1 MSFETEKI
9 ITLLNKFME
18 EHGDEFQDEE
28 EAIAAFQLQYN
39 QSLLMGDG
47 FIDDSDE
54 DLLWDLLEEMHYAR
68 PGSPKRKKIAKQI
81 LEIEPDNIEAK
92 QVLFSYLSRSEEL
105 YELEKLEREEV
116 KKLDPE
122 EMGWE
127 YIENRPYFR
136 LKADLAGKYVRNAFF
151 TKAEKQYK
159 ELLEMSPNDSLG
171 ARYELMNVYAY
182 LEKYDEAK
190 EFLDEFEKEYR
201 LDDLLLIPM
210 MLLSLKVGKDEVAE
224 AYYRK
229 LLKENS
235 DITKFLRLLKK
246 EGAEGVEMI
255 ADEPNDGYYRPN
267 SLESLVL
274 CFGRLAK
281 TIDLNYFAE
290 WLLVTK
296 KILAQKK

>member
-127 YIENRPYFR
+127 YIENRPYLR

-190 EFLDEFEKEYR
+190 AFLDKFEKEYR

-267 SLESLVL
+267 SIESLLL

-281 TIDLNYFAE
+281 TIDLNYFVE

-296 KILAQKK
+296 KILTQKK

>member
-68 PGSPKRKKIAKQI
+68 PGTPKRKKIAKQI
-81 LEIEPDNIEAK
+81 LEIEPGNIEAK

-127 YIENRPYFR
+127 YIENRPYLR

-159 ELLEMSPNDSLG
+159 ELLEMNPNDSLG
-171 ARYELMNVYAY
+171 ARFELMNVYAH

-190 EFLDEFEKEYR
+190 AFLDEYEKEYR
-201 LDDLLLIPM
+201 LNDLLLVPM
-210 MLLSLKVGKDEVAE
+210 ILVALKVGENEVAE
-224 AYYRK
+224 DYYRK

-235 DITKFLRLLKK
+235 DVTKFLRLLKK

-290 WLLVTK
+290 WLIVTK
-296 KILAQKK
+296 KTLMKKK

>member
-267 SLESLVL
+267 SIESLLL

>member
-210 MLLSLKVGKDEVAE
+210 MLLSLKVSKDEVAE

-267 SLESLVL
+267 SIESLLL

>member
-9 ITLLNKFME
+9 ITLLNKFLD
-18 EHGDEFQDEE
+18 EHGDEYQNDE
-28 EAIAAFQLQYN
+28 EAIAAFQMQYN
-39 QSLLMGDG
+39 QSLLIGED

-54 DLLWDLLEEMHYAR
+54 DLMWDLLEEMHYAR
-68 PGSPKRKKIAKQI
+68 PGTPKRKKIAKQI

-92 QVLFSYLSRSEEL
+92 QALFSYLSRFEEL
-105 YELEKLEREEV
+105 YELEKLEREEF

-127 YIENRPYFR
+127 YIENRPYLR
-136 LKADLAGKYVRNAFF
+136 LKWWLAGKYVRNAFF

-159 ELLEMSPNDSLG
+159 ELLEMNPNDSLG
-171 ARYELMNVYAY
+171 ARYELMNVYAH

-190 EFLDEFEKEYR
+190 AFLDEYEKEYR
-201 LDDLLLIPM
+201 LDDMLLIPM
-210 MLLSLKVGKDEVAE
+210 MLLALKVGKNEVAE
-224 AYYRK
+224 NYYRK

-235 DITKFLRLLKK
+235 DVTQFLRLLKK

-255 ADEPNDGYYRPN
+255 ADEPNDGYYSPN

-274 CFGRLAK
+274 CFGRLAN

-290 WLLVTK
+290 WLIVTK
-296 KILAQKK
+296 KTLTKKK

>member
-9 ITLLNKFME
+9 ITLLNKFLD
-18 EHGDEFQDEE
+18 EHGDEYQNDE
-28 EAIAAFQLQYN
+28 EAIAAFQMQYN
-39 QSLLMGDG
+39 QSLLMGED

-54 DLLWDLLEEMHYAR
+54 ELLWDLLEEMHYAR
-68 PGSPKRKKIAKQI
+68 PGTPKRKKIAKQI
-81 LEIEPDNIEAK
+81 LEIEPDNIEAQ
-92 QVLFSYLSRSEEL
+92 QVLFSYLPRPEEL

-127 YIENRPYFR
+127 YIKNRPYLR

-159 ELLEMSPNDSLG
+159 ELLEMNPNDALG
-171 ARYELMNVYAY
+171 ARFELMNVYAH

-190 EFLDEFEKEYR
+190 VFLDEYEKEYR
-201 LDDLLLIPM
+201 LNDLLLVPM
-210 MLLSLKVGKDEVAE
+210 MLVALKVGENEVAE
-224 AYYRK
+224 DYYRK

-235 DITKFLRLLKK
+235 DVTKFLRLLKK

-255 ADEPNDGYYRPN
+255 ADDPNDGYYRPN

-290 WLLVTK
+290 WLIVTK
-296 KILAQKK
+296 KTLMKKK

>member
-1 MSFETEKI
+1 M
-9 ITLLNKFME
+9 
-18 EHGDEFQDEE
+18 
-28 EAIAAFQLQYN
+28 
-39 QSLLMGDG
+39 
-47 FIDDSDE
+47 
-54 DLLWDLLEEMHYAR
+54 DLLEEMHYVR
-68 PGSPKRKKIAKQI
+68 PGTLKRKKIAKQI
-81 LEIEPDNIEAK
+81 LEIEPDNFEAK
-92 QVLFSYLSRSEEL
+92 QALFSYLPRPEEL
-105 YELEKLEREEV
+105 YELEKLEREEF

-127 YIENRPYFR
+127 YIENRPYLR

-159 ELLEMSPNDSLG
+159 ELLEMNPNDSLG
-171 ARYELMNVYAY
+171 ARFELMNVYAH

-190 EFLDEFEKEYR
+190 AFLDEHEKEYR
-201 LDDLLLIPM
+201 LNDLLLVPM
-210 MLLSLKVGKDEVAE
+210 MLVALKVGENEVADD
-224 AYYRK
+224 YYRK

-235 DITKFLRLLKK
+235 DVTKFLRLLKK

-255 ADEPNDGYYRPN
+255 ADEPNDGYYSPN

-290 WLLVTK
+290 WLIVTK
-296 KILAQKK
+296 KTLTKKK

>member
-127 YIENRPYFR
+127 YIENRPYLR

-159 ELLEMSPNDSLG
+159 ELLEMNPNDSLG
-171 ARYELMNVYAY
+171 ARFELMNVYAH

-190 EFLDEFEKEYR
+190 AFLDEYEKEYR
-201 LDDLLLIPM
+201 LNDLLLVPM
-210 MLLSLKVGKDEVAE
+210 ILVALKVGENEVAE
-224 AYYRK
+224 DYYRK

-235 DITKFLRLLKK
+235 DVTKFLRLLKK

-296 KILAQKK
+296 KTLTKKK

>member
-201 LDDLLLIPM
+201 LDDLLLVPM
-210 MLLSLKVGKDEVAE
+210 MLVALKVGKNEVAE
-224 AYYRK
+224 DYYRK
-229 LLKENS
+229 LLKGNS
-235 DITKFLRLLKK
+235 DVTKFLRLLKK
-246 EGAEGVEMI
+246 EGVEGVEMI
-255 ADEPNDGYYRPN
+255 ADEPNDGYYRPD
-267 SLESLVL
+267 SMDSLVL

-290 WLLVTK
+290 WLIVTK
-296 KILAQKK
+296 KTLTKKK

>member
-9 ITLLNKFME
+9 ITLLNKFLD
-18 EHGDEFQDEE
+18 EHGDEYQNDE
-28 EAIAAFQLQYN
+28 EAIAAFQMQYN
-39 QSLLMGDG
+39 QSLLIGEDV
-47 FIDDSDE
+47 IDDSDE

-68 PGSPKRKKIAKQI
+68 PGTPKRKKIAKQI
-81 LEIEPDNIEAK
+81 LEMEPDNIEAK
-92 QVLFSYLSRSEEL
+92 QALFSYLSRFEEL
-105 YELEKLEREEV
+105 YELEKLEREEF

-127 YIENRPYFR
+127 YIENRPYLR
-136 LKADLAGKYVRNAFF
+136 LKADLADKYIRNAFF

-159 ELLEMSPNDSLG
+159 ELLEMNPNDALG
-171 ARYELMNVYAY
+171 ARFELMNVYAH

-190 EFLDEFEKEYR
+190 AFLDEYEKEYR
-201 LDDLLLIPM
+201 LDDMLLIPM
-210 MLLSLKVGKDEVAE
+210 MLLALKVGENEVAE
-224 AYYRK
+224 DYYRK
-229 LLKENS
+229 LLKENA
-235 DITKFLRLLKK
+235 DVTKFLRLLKK

-296 KILAQKK
+296 KTLTKKK

>member
-9 ITLLNKFME
+9 ITLLNKFLD
-18 EHGDEFQDEE
+18 EHGDEYQNDE
-28 EAIAAFQLQYN
+28 EAIAAFQMQYN
-39 QSLLMGDG
+39 QSLLIGED

-68 PGSPKRKKIAKQI
+68 PGTPKRKKIAKQI

-92 QVLFSYLSRSEEL
+92 QALFSYLSRFEEL
-105 YELEKLEREEV
+105 YELEKLEREEF

-267 SLESLVL
+267 SIESLLL

-290 WLLVTK
+290 WLIVTK
-296 KILAQKK
+296 KTLMKKK

>member
-9 ITLLNKFME
+9 ITLLNKFLD
-18 EHGDEFQDEE
+18 EHGDEYQNDE
-28 EAIAAFQLQYN
+28 EAIAAFQMQYN
-39 QSLLMGDG
+39 QSLLIGED

-54 DLLWDLLEEMHYAR
+54 DLLWDLLEELHYAR

-92 QVLFSYLSRSEEL
+92 QVLFSYLSRFEEL
-105 YELEKLEREEV
+105 YELEKLEREEF

-127 YIENRPYFR
+127 YIENRPYLR
-136 LKADLAGKYVRNAFF
+136 LKWWLAGKYVRNAFF

-159 ELLEMSPNDSLG
+159 ELLEMNPNDSLG
-171 ARYELMNVYAY
+171 ARYELMNVYAH

-190 EFLDEFEKEYR
+190 AFLDEYEKEYR
-201 LDDLLLIPM
+201 LDDMLLIPM
-210 MLLSLKVGKDEVAE
+210 MLLALKVGKNEVAE
-224 AYYRK
+224 DYYRK

-235 DITKFLRLLKK
+235 DVTKFLRLLKK

-290 WLLVTK
+290 WLIVTK
-296 KILAQKK
+296 KTLTKKK

>member
-81 LEIEPDNIEAK
+81 LEIEPGNIEAK

-127 YIENRPYFR
+127 YIENRPYLR

-159 ELLEMSPNDSLG
+159 ELLEMNPNDSLG
-171 ARYELMNVYAY
+171 ARFELMNVYAH

-190 EFLDEFEKEYR
+190 AFLDEYEKEYR
-201 LDDLLLIPM
+201 LNDLLLVPM
-210 MLLSLKVGKDEVAE
+210 ILVALKVGENEVAE
-224 AYYRK
+224 DYYRK

-235 DITKFLRLLKK
+235 DVTKFLRLLKK

-281 TIDLNYFAE
+281 TIDLNDFAE
-290 WLLVTK
+290 WLIVTK
-296 KILAQKK
+296 KTLTKKK

>member
-9 ITLLNKFME
+9 ITLLNKFLD
-18 EHGDEFQDEE
+18 EHGDEYQNDE
-28 EAIAAFQLQYN
+28 EAIAAFQMQYN
-39 QSLLMGDG
+39 QSLLIGED

-68 PGSPKRKKIAKQI
+68 PGTPKRKKIAKQI

-92 QVLFSYLSRSEEL
+92 QALFSYLSRFEEL
-105 YELEKLEREEV
+105 YELEKLEREEF

-127 YIENRPYFR
+127 YIENRPYLR

-159 ELLEMSPNDSLG
+159 ELLEMNPNDSLG
-171 ARYELMNVYAY
+171 ARYELMNVYAH

-190 EFLDEFEKEYR
+190 VFLDEYEKEYR
-201 LDDLLLIPM
+201 LDDMLLIPM
-210 MLLSLKVGKDEVAE
+210 MLLSLKVGKNEVAE
-224 AYYRK
+224 DYYRK

-235 DITKFLRLLKK
+235 DVTKFLRLLKK

-255 ADEPNDGYYRPN
+255 ADDPNDGYYRPN

-290 WLLVTK
+290 WLIVTK
-296 KILAQKK
+296 KTLMKKK

>member
-127 YIENRPYFR
+127 YIENRPYLR

-159 ELLEMSPNDSLG
+159 ELLEMNPNDSLG
-171 ARYELMNVYAY
+171 ARFELMNVYAH

-190 EFLDEFEKEYR
+190 AFLDEYEKEYR
-201 LDDLLLIPM
+201 LNDLLLVPM
-210 MLLSLKVGKDEVAE
+210 ILVALKVGENEVAE
-224 AYYRK
+224 DYYRK

-235 DITKFLRLLKK
+235 DVTKFLRLLKK

-255 ADEPNDGYYRPN
+255 ADEPNDGYYRPD
-267 SLESLVL
+267 SMDSLVL

-296 KILAQKK
+296 KTLTKKK

>member
-9 ITLLNKFME
+9 ITLLNKFLD

-28 EAIAAFQLQYN
+28 QAIAAFQLQYN
-39 QSLLMGDG
+39 QSLRMGVD

-68 PGSPKRKKIAKQI
+68 PGTPKRKKIAKQI

-92 QVLFSYLSRSEEL
+92 QVLFSYLPRPEEL

-116 KKLDPE
+116 KKLDSE

-127 YIENRPYFR
+127 YIENRPYLR
-136 LKADLAGKYVRNAFF
+136 LKADLAGKYVKNAFF

-159 ELLEMSPNDSLG
+159 ELLEMNPNDALG
-171 ARYELMNVYAY
+171 ARYELMNVYAH

-190 EFLDEFEKEYR
+190 AFLDEYEKEYR

-210 MLLSLKVGKDEVAE
+210 MLLSLKVGKNEVAE
-224 AYYRK
+224 DYYRK

-235 DITKFLRLLKK
+235 DVTKFLRLLKK

-255 ADEPNDGYYRPN
+255 ADEPNVGYYRPN
-267 SLESLVL
+267 SIESLLL

-296 KILAQKK
+296 KTLTQKK

>member
-9 ITLLNKFME
+9 ITLLNKFLD
-18 EHGDEFQDEE
+18 EHGDEYQNDE
-28 EAIAAFQLQYN
+28 EAIAAFQMQYN
-39 QSLLMGDG
+39 QSLLIGED

-68 PGSPKRKKIAKQI
+68 PGTPKRKKIAKQI

-92 QVLFSYLSRSEEL
+92 QVLFSYLSRFEEL
-105 YELEKLEREEV
+105 YELEKLEREEF

-127 YIENRPYFR
+127 YIENRPYLR

-159 ELLEMSPNDSLG
+159 ELLEMNPNDSLG
-171 ARYELMNVYAY
+171 ARYELMNVYAH

-190 EFLDEFEKEYR
+190 VFLDEYEKEYR
-201 LDDLLLIPM
+201 LDDMLLIPM
-210 MLLSLKVGKDEVAE
+210 MLLSLKVGKNEVAE
-224 AYYRK
+224 DYYRK

-235 DITKFLRLLKK
+235 DVTKFLRLLKK

-290 WLLVTK
+290 WLIVTK
-296 KILAQKK
+296 KTLTKKK

>member
-9 ITLLNKFME
+9 ITLLNKFLD
-18 EHGDEFQDEE
+18 EHGDEYQNDE
-28 EAIAAFQLQYN
+28 EAIAAFQMQYN
-39 QSLLMGDG
+39 QSLLIGED

-68 PGSPKRKKIAKQI
+68 PGTPKRKKIAKQI

-92 QVLFSYLSRSEEL
+92 QVLFSYLSRFEEL
-105 YELEKLEREEV
+105 YELEKLEREEF

-127 YIENRPYFR
+127 YIENRPYLR
-136 LKADLAGKYVRNAFF
+136 LKWWLAGKYVRNAFF

-159 ELLEMSPNDSLG
+159 ELLEMNPNDSLG
-171 ARYELMNVYAY
+171 ARYELMNVYAH

-190 EFLDEFEKEYR
+190 VFLDEYEKEYR
-201 LDDLLLIPM
+201 LDDMLLIPM
-210 MLLSLKVGKDEVAE
+210 MLLSLKVGKNEVAE
-224 AYYRK
+224 DYYRK

-235 DITKFLRLLKK
+235 DVTKFLRLLKK

-255 ADEPNDGYYRPN
+255 ADDPNDGYYRPN

-290 WLLVTK
+290 WLIVTK
-296 KILAQKK
+296 KTLMKKK

>member
-1 MSFETEKI
+1 M
-9 ITLLNKFME
+9 
-18 EHGDEFQDEE
+18 
-28 EAIAAFQLQYN
+28 
-39 QSLLMGDG
+39 
-47 FIDDSDE
+47 
-54 DLLWDLLEEMHYAR
+54 
-68 PGSPKRKKIAKQI
+68 
-81 LEIEPDNIEAK
+81 EIEPDNLEAK
-92 QVLFSYLSRSEEL
+92 QALFSYLPRPEEL

-116 KKLDPE
+116 KKLDSE

-127 YIENRPYFR
+127 YIENRPYLR

-159 ELLEMSPNDSLG
+159 ELLEMNPNDALG
-171 ARYELMNVYAY
+171 ARFELMNVYAH

-190 EFLDEFEKEYR
+190 AFLDEYEKEYR
-201 LDDLLLIPM
+201 LNDLLLVPM
-210 MLLSLKVGKDEVAE
+210 MLVALKVGENEVAE
-224 AYYRK
+224 DYYRK

-235 DITKFLRLLKK
+235 DVTKFLRLLKK

-255 ADEPNDGYYRPN
+255 ADEPNDGYYSPN

-290 WLLVTK
+290 WLIVTK
-296 KILAQKK
+296 KTLIKKK

>member
-9 ITLLNKFME
+9 ITLLNKFMD
-18 EHGDEFQDEE
+18 EHGDEYQDEE
-28 EAIAAFQLQYN
+28 EAIAAFQMQYN
-39 QSLLMGDG
+39 QSLLMGED

-54 DLLWDLLEEMHYAR
+54 DLLWDLLEELHYAR

-81 LEIEPDNIEAK
+81 LEIEPDNLEAK
-92 QVLFSYLSRSEEL
+92 QTLFSYLPRPEEL

-127 YIENRPYFR
+127 YIENRPYLR

-159 ELLEMSPNDSLG
+159 ELLEMNPNDSLG
-171 ARYELMNVYAY
+171 ARFELMNVYAH
-182 LEKYDEAK
+182 LEKYVDAK
-190 EFLDEFEKEYR
+190 AFLDEYEKEYR
-201 LDDLLLIPM
+201 LNDLLLVPM
-210 MLLSLKVGKDEVAE
+210 MLVALKVGEDEVAE
-224 AYYRK
+224 DYYRK

-235 DITKFLRLLKK
+235 DVTKFLRLLKK

-290 WLLVTK
+290 WLIVTK
-296 KILAQKK
+296 KTLTKKK

>member
-127 YIENRPYFR
+127 YIENRPYLR

-159 ELLEMSPNDSLG
+159 ELLEMNPNDSLG
-171 ARYELMNVYAY
+171 ARFELMNVYAH

-190 EFLDEFEKEYR
+190 AFLDEYEKEYR
-201 LDDLLLIPM
+201 LNDLLLVPM
-210 MLLSLKVGKDEVAE
+210 ILVALKVGENEVAE
-224 AYYRK
+224 DYYRK

-235 DITKFLRLLKK
+235 DVTKFLRLLKK

-290 WLLVTK
+290 WLIVTK
-296 KILAQKK
+296 KTLMKK

>member
-9 ITLLNKFME
+9 IILLNKFLD
-18 EHGDEFQDEE
+18 EHGDEYQNDE
-28 EAIAAFQLQYN
+28 EAIAAFQMQYN
-39 QSLLMGDG
+39 QSLLIGED

-68 PGSPKRKKIAKQI
+68 PGTPKRKKIAKQI
-81 LEIEPDNIEAK
+81 LEIEPDNLEAK
-92 QVLFSYLSRSEEL
+92 QVLFSYLSRFEEL
-105 YELEKLEREEV
+105 YELEKLESEEF

-127 YIENRPYFR
+127 YIENRPYLR

-159 ELLEMSPNDSLG
+159 ELLEMNPNDSLG
-171 ARYELMNVYAY
+171 ARYELMNVYAH

-190 EFLDEFEKEYR
+190 VFLDEYEKEYR
-201 LDDLLLIPM
+201 LDDMLLIPM
-210 MLLSLKVGKDEVAE
+210 MLLSLKVGKNEVAE
-224 AYYRK
+224 DYYRK

-235 DITKFLRLLKK
+235 DVTKFLRLLKK

-290 WLLVTK
+290 WLIVTK
-296 KILAQKK
+296 KTLTKKK

>member
-9 ITLLNKFME
+9 ITLLNKFLD
-18 EHGDEFQDEE
+18 EHGDEYQNDE
-28 EAIAAFQLQYN
+28 EAIAAFQMQYN
-39 QSLLMGDG
+39 QSLLIGED

-68 PGSPKRKKIAKQI
+68 PGTPKRKKIAKQI

-92 QVLFSYLSRSEEL
+92 QALFSYLSRFEEL
-105 YELEKLEREEV
+105 YELEKLEREEF

-127 YIENRPYFR
+127 YIENRPYLR
-136 LKADLAGKYVRNAFF
+136 LKWWLAGKYVRNAFF

-159 ELLEMSPNDSLG
+159 ELLEMNPNDSLG
-171 ARYELMNVYAY
+171 ARYELMNVYAH

-190 EFLDEFEKEYR
+190 VFLDEYEKEYR
-201 LDDLLLIPM
+201 LDDMLLIPM
-210 MLLSLKVGKDEVAE
+210 MLLSLKVGENELAE
-224 AYYRK
+224 DYYRK

-235 DITKFLRLLKK
+235 GVTQFLRLLKK

-255 ADEPNDGYYRPN
+255 ADEPNDGYYSPN

-290 WLLVTK
+290 WLIVTK
-296 KILAQKK
+296 KTLTKKK

>member
-9 ITLLNKFME
+9 ITLLNKFLD
-18 EHGDEFQDEE
+18 EHGDEYQNDE
-28 EAIAAFQLQYN
+28 EAIAAFQMQYN
-39 QSLLMGDG
+39 QSLLIGED

-68 PGSPKRKKIAKQI
+68 PGTPKRKKIAKQI

-92 QVLFSYLSRSEEL
+92 QVLFSYLSRFEEL
-105 YELEKLEREEV
+105 YELEKLEREEF

-127 YIENRPYFR
+127 YIENRPYLR
-136 LKADLAGKYVRNAFF
+136 LKWWLAGKYVRNAFF

-159 ELLEMSPNDSLG
+159 ELLEMNPNDSLG
-171 ARYELMNVYAY
+171 ARYELMNVYAH

-190 EFLDEFEKEYR
+190 VFLDEYEKEYR
-201 LDDLLLIPM
+201 LDDMLLIPM
-210 MLLSLKVGKDEVAE
+210 MLLSLKVGKNELAE
-224 AYYRK
+224 DYYRK

-235 DITKFLRLLKK
+235 DVTKFLRLLKK

-296 KILAQKK
+296 KTLTKKK

>member
-9 ITLLNKFME
+9 ITLLNKFLD
-18 EHGDEFQDEE
+18 EHGDEYQNDE
-28 EAIAAFQLQYN
+28 EAIAAFQMQYN
-39 QSLLMGDG
+39 QSLLIGED

-68 PGSPKRKKIAKQI
+68 PGTPKRKKIAKQI

-92 QVLFSYLSRSEEL
+92 QALFSYLSRFEEL
-105 YELEKLEREEV
+105 YELEKLEREEF

-127 YIENRPYFR
+127 YIENRPYLR
-136 LKADLAGKYVRNAFF
+136 LKWWLAGKYVRNAFF

-159 ELLEMSPNDSLG
+159 ELLEMNPNDSLG
-171 ARYELMNVYAY
+171 ARYELMNVYAH

-190 EFLDEFEKEYR
+190 AFLDEYEKEYR
-201 LDDLLLIPM
+201 LDDMLLIPM
-210 MLLSLKVGKDEVAE
+210 MLLSLKVGKNEVAE
-224 AYYRK
+224 DYYRK

-235 DITKFLRLLKK
+235 DVTKFLRLLKK

-296 KILAQKK
+296 KTLTKKK

>member
-1 MSFETEKI
+1 MSFKTEKF
-9 ITLLNKFME
+9 ITLLYKFLD
-18 EHGDEFQDEE
+18 EHGDEYPNDE
-28 EAIAAFQLQYN
+28 EAIADFQMKYN
-39 QSLLMGDG
+39 LNIAMGG
-47 FIDDSDE
+47 EFIDDTDE

-92 QVLFSYLSRSEEL
+92 QTLFSYLPRLEEL
-105 YELEKLEREEV
+105 YELEKLEREEI
-116 KKLDPE
+116 KKLNPE
-122 EMGWE
+122 EMDWG
-127 YIENRPYFR
+127 YIKNRPYLR
-136 LKADLAGKYVRNAFF
+136 LKWWLADNYIKNAFF

-159 ELLEMSPNDSLG
+159 ELLEMNPNDSLG
-171 ARYELMNVYAY
+171 ARYELMNVYAH

-190 EFLDEFEKEYR
+190 VFLDAYEKEYR
-201 LDDLLLIPM
+201 LDDMLLIPM
-210 MLLSLKVGKDEVAE
+210 MLLSLKVGKNEVAE
-224 AYYRK
+224 DYYRK
-229 LLKENS
+229 LLKGNS

-255 ADEPNDGYYRPN
+255 ADEQNDGYYRPN

-290 WLLVTK
+290 WLIVIKKTLTK
-296 KILAQKK
+296 KK

>member
-9 ITLLNKFME
+9 ITLLNKFLD
-18 EHGDEFQDEE
+18 EHGDEYQNDE
-28 EAIAAFQLQYN
+28 EAIAAFQMQYN
-39 QSLLMGDG
+39 QSLLIGED
-47 FIDDSDE
+47 FIDDSNE

-68 PGSPKRKKIAKQI
+68 PGTPKRKKIAKQI

-92 QVLFSYLSRSEEL
+92 QALFSYLSRFEEL
-105 YELEKLEREEV
+105 YELEKLEREEF

-127 YIENRPYFR
+127 YIENRPYLR
-136 LKADLAGKYVRNAFF
+136 LKWWLAGKYVRNAFF

-159 ELLEMSPNDSLG
+159 ELLEMNPNDSLG
-171 ARYELMNVYAY
+171 ARYELMNVYAH

-190 EFLDEFEKEYR
+190 VFLDEYEKEYR
-201 LDDLLLIPM
+201 LDDMLLIPM
-210 MLLSLKVGKDEVAE
+210 MLLSLKVGKNEVAE
-224 AYYRK
+224 DYYRK

-235 DITKFLRLLKK
+235 DVTKFLRLLKK

-296 KILAQKK
+296 KTLTKKK

>member
-9 ITLLNKFME
+9 ITLLNKFLD
-18 EHGDEFQDEE
+18 EHGDEYQNDE
-28 EAIAAFQLQYN
+28 EAIAAFQMQYN
-39 QSLLMGDG
+39 QSLLIGED

-68 PGSPKRKKIAKQI
+68 PGTPKRKKIAKQI

-92 QVLFSYLSRSEEL
+92 LALFSYLSRFEEL
-105 YELEKLEREEV
+105 YELEKLEREEF

-127 YIENRPYFR
+127 YIENRPYLR
-136 LKADLAGKYVRNAFF
+136 LKWWLAGKYVRNAFF

-159 ELLEMSPNDSLG
+159 ELLEMNPNDSLG
-171 ARYELMNVYAY
+171 ARYELMNVYAH

-190 EFLDEFEKEYR
+190 VFLDEYEKEYR
-201 LDDLLLIPM
+201 LDDMLLIPM
-210 MLLSLKVGKDEVAE
+210 MLLSLKVGKNEVAE
-224 AYYRK
+224 DYYRK

-235 DITKFLRLLKK
+235 DVTKFLRLLKK

-290 WLLVTK
+290 WLIVTK
-296 KILAQKK
+296 KTLTKKK

>member
-9 ITLLNKFME
+9 IILLNKFLD
-18 EHGDEFQDEE
+18 EHGDEYQNDE
-28 EAIAAFQLQYN
+28 EAIAAFQMQYN
-39 QSLLMGDG
+39 QSLLIGED

-68 PGSPKRKKIAKQI
+68 PGTPKRKKIAKQI

-92 QVLFSYLSRSEEL
+92 QALFSYLPRPEEL
-105 YELEKLEREEV
+105 YELEKLEREEF

-127 YIENRPYFR
+127 YIENRPYLR
-136 LKADLAGKYVRNAFF
+136 LKADLASKYVRNAFF

-159 ELLEMSPNDSLG
+159 ELLEMNPNDSLG
-171 ARYELMNVYAY
+171 ARYELMNVYAH

-190 EFLDEFEKEYR
+190 AFLDEYEKEYR
-201 LDDLLLIPM
+201 LDDMLLIPM
-210 MLLSLKVGKDEVAE
+210 MLLSLKVGKNEVAE
-224 AYYRK
+224 DYYRK

-235 DITKFLRLLKK
+235 DVTKFLRLLKK

-290 WLLVTK
+290 WLIVTK
-296 KILAQKK
+296 KTLMKKK

>member
-9 ITLLNKFME
+9 ITLLNKFLD
-18 EHGDEFQDEE
+18 EHGDEYQNDE
-28 EAIAAFQLQYN
+28 EAIAAFQMQYN
-39 QSLLMGDG
+39 QSLLMGED

-54 DLLWDLLEEMHYAR
+54 DLLWNLLEEMYYAR
-68 PGSPKRKKIAKQI
+68 PETPKRKKIAKQI
-81 LEIEPDNIEAK
+81 LEIEPDNLEAQ
-92 QVLFSYLSRSEEL
+92 QVLFSYLPRPEEL

-127 YIENRPYFR
+127 YIENRPYLR

-159 ELLEMSPNDSLG
+159 ELLEMNPNDALG
-171 ARYELMNVYAY
+171 ARFELMNVYAH

-190 EFLDEFEKEYR
+190 AFLDEYENEYR
-201 LDDLLLIPM
+201 LNDLLLVPM
-210 MLLSLKVGKDEVAE
+210 ILLALKVGENEVAE
-224 AYYRK
+224 DYYRK

-235 DITKFLRLLKK
+235 DVTKFLRLLKK

-290 WLLVTK
+290 WLIVTK
-296 KILAQKK
+296 KTLMKKK

>member
-9 ITLLNKFME
+9 ITLLNKFLD
-18 EHGDEFQDEE
+18 EHGDEYQNDE
-28 EAIAAFQLQYN
+28 EAIAAFQMQYN
-39 QSLLMGDG
+39 QSLLIGED

-68 PGSPKRKKIAKQI
+68 PGTPKRKKIAKQI

-92 QVLFSYLSRSEEL
+92 QALFSYLSRFEEL
-105 YELEKLEREEV
+105 YELEKLEREEF

-127 YIENRPYFR
+127 YIENRPYLR
-136 LKADLAGKYVRNAFF
+136 LKWWLAGKYVRNAFF

-159 ELLEMSPNDSLG
+159 ELLEMNPNDSLG
-171 ARYELMNVYAY
+171 ARYELMNVYAH

-190 EFLDEFEKEYR
+190 VFLDEYEKEYR
-201 LDDLLLIPM
+201 LDDMLLIPM
-210 MLLSLKVGKDEVAE
+210 MLLSLKVGENEVAE
-224 AYYRK
+224 DYYRK

-235 DITKFLRLLKK
+235 DVTKFLRLLKK

-255 ADEPNDGYYRPN
+255 ADEPNDGYYSPN

-296 KILAQKK
+296 KTLTKKK